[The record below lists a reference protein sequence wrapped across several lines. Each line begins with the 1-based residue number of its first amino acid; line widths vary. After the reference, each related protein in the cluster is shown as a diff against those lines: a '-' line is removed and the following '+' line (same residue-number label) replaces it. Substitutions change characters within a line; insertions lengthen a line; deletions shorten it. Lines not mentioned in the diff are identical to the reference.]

1 MQKEHGKMFLWG
13 TLLLLCSCID
23 GTYDLSK
30 KEIMT
35 DMKIEG
41 NKLALPIGN
50 LLPMQLDSM
59 LDIDDLEMLKEI
71 DGVYS
76 LAMSDTVGPF
86 SIEIPPIALSI
97 PPITHEEEFSFKD
110 HDIKIEDITIA
121 GINEDIDF
129 NIANVSIEDLNDVL
143 PAIDENVTLA
153 VMSDGLETLLNT
165 FGSNIPSQTFD
176 FKHAIDHDES
186 SPLSFRYELPKEVKC
201 IHNIDITSPGG
212 NSKGALTLFTINV
225 PKRLENIE
233 NHLEFKIDF
242 PKEMSIAL
250 NESATGGTYKLEGN
264 TLTVK
269 DLTIQNGTAQVSFY
283 INGFTG
289 IDNPDFYKQEGDK
302 CYFEYDDAFH
312 YTINFSAE
320 GKINIDSSI
329 KKEDFNL
336 SINAYSKFSLF
347 DATGD
352 TNPIEFNFDKECFDF
367 SAKIENLNGV
377 SEIKYVALNPHT
389 SKANLYIKMPDAFH
403 PFNLRKG
410 DSFIIDIPKNVRL
423 NEELSV
429 FPEGI
434 VYDKNTNYIHIYDAN
449 VFEETT
455 LVLALDSI
463 IVNQPIINDE
473 ITVLAQAHIKT
484 SGDGVQFDGATVS
497 LRRDL
502 AALKQKNIKFGMDDA
517 NISVD
522 EVDLVIEPINETF
535 HEVMMIDIDETIE
548 KGIDRIY
555 TVGFREEVDMNLDFT
570 LTGLEDITTP
580 IFIDIAAQLP
590 PFISLESDDTDV
602 TIKDNTLNIHTQY
615 KPGAAFSKQL
625 RITELDFTQMPD
637 GYLAPKVDEKGQY
650 RLQYSDS
657 IIIDAKASLEET
669 EVSSDLLNKKIAVN
683 MNFNIDD
690 IVLEEFEGIVNL
702 DVDKIEES
710 IELNLGEEMDF
721 LNNGES
727 RLVLSEPQIMIA
739 LENSINVPV
748 LVDLAILGKDEHG
761 NVIETS
767 RIELKE
773 LRINPA
779 HYDETTGAITPDST
793 KYLFAPSKE
802 ITKQGYET
810 VELPNLATLLQ
821 ELPQSISFE
830 LLPRIDV
837 STTHHINLSQSLSF
851 GGSYSVVVPF
861 KFDDLYVSYTDTIAD
876 LNMEMAEIAEYF
888 SNMELHLRMNIKNT
902 LPLGLTLNVTPLD
915 ANGKKLTNLEINE
928 VKIAAGNGEAIKGSS
943 EGTAVE
949 LSIKSKGKA
958 DFSALDQLAFTLE
971 AYANQ
976 TVGGAALKPVQGIQ
990 ITDIVI
996 EACGDIEF
1004 DLKDM
1009 NE

>member
-1 MQKEHGKMFLWG
+1 MFLWG

-50 LLPMQLDSM
+50 LRAMQLDSM
-59 LDIDDLEMLKEI
+59 LDLDGLEILKEI

-76 LAMSDTVGPF
+76 LAMGDTVGPF

-97 PPITHEEEFSFKD
+97 PSITHEEEFSFKD

-153 VMSDGLETLLNT
+153 VMSNNLETLLNM

-176 FKHAIDHDES
+176 FKHTINHDES
-186 SPLSFRYELPKEVKC
+186 SPLSFRYELPKEVKS

-212 NSKGALTLFTINV
+212 DSKGALTQFTINV
-225 PKRLENIE
+225 PKRLENID

-242 PKEMSIAL
+242 PNEMSIAL
-250 NESATGGTYKLEGN
+250 NESTTGGTYKLEGN
-264 TLTVK
+264 TLTVE
-269 DLTIQNGTAQVSFY
+269 DLTIQNGKAQVSFY

-320 GKINIDSSI
+320 GKINIDSSV
-329 KKEDFNL
+329 KKEDFDL
-336 SINAYSKFSLF
+336 GINAYSKFELF
-347 DATGD
+347 DASGD

-367 SAKIENLNGV
+367 SAKIENLKGV
-377 SEIKYVALNPHT
+377 SEIKYVALDPHT
-389 SKANLYIKMPDAFH
+389 SKANLYIKMPEAFQ

-423 NEELSV
+423 NEELSE

-449 VFEETT
+449 VFEEAT

-484 SGDGVQFDGATVS
+484 SGEGVQFDGATVS

-502 AALKQKNIKFGMDDA
+502 AALKKKNIKFGMDDA
-517 NISVD
+517 TIRVD
-522 EVDLVIEPINETF
+522 EVNLVIEPINETF
-535 HEVMMIDIDETIE
+535 HEVMTIDIDEVIE
-548 KGIDRIY
+548 KGIDKIY
-555 TVGFREEVDMNLDFT
+555 TVGFREEVDLNLDFA
-570 LTGLEDITTP
+570 LTGLDDITTP
-580 IFIDIAAQLP
+580 IFIEITAQLP
-590 PFISLESDDTDV
+590 AFISMESQDADV
-602 TIKDNTLNIHTQY
+602 TIKDNTLSIHTQY
-615 KPGAAFSKQL
+615 KPGVAFSKHL
-625 RITELDFTQMPD
+625 RITELDFTQLPD
-637 GYLAPKVDEKGQY
+637 GYLAPKVDSKGQY
-650 RLQYSDS
+650 RLQYKDS
-657 IIIDAKASLEET
+657 IVVDAKTSLEET
-669 EVSSDLLNKKIAVN
+669 EVSSDLLNKSIAVS
-683 MNFNIDD
+683 MNFNVDD

-702 DVDKIEES
+702 DVEKIEET
-710 IELNLGEEMDF
+710 IELNLGEEMNF

-748 LVDLAILGKDEHG
+748 LVDLAIIGKDEQG
-761 NVIETS
+761 NVIKTS

-779 HYDETTGAITPDST
+779 RYDETTGTVTPDST
-793 KYLFAPSKE
+793 KYLFVPSKNKN
-802 ITKQGYET
+802 ITKQDYVT
-810 VELPNLATLLQ
+810 VELPNLDSLLWK
-821 ELPQSISFE
+821 LPNSISFE

-837 STTHHINLSQSLSF
+837 STTHHINLSQPLSF

-861 KFDDLYVSYTDTIAD
+861 KFDDLYVSYTDTIAGLD
-876 LNMEMAEIAEYF
+876 MEMAEIADYF
-888 SNMELHLRMNIKNT
+888 SNMELNLRMNIKNT
-902 LPLGLTLNVTPLD
+902 LPLGLTLNITPLD
-915 ANGKKLTNLEINE
+915 ANGKKLTNLEINKVE
-928 VKIAAGNGEAIKGSS
+928 IAAGNGEAIKGSS
-943 EGTAVE
+943 EATPVE
-949 LSIKSKGKA
+949 VSIKSKGKA
-958 DFSALDQLAFTLE
+958 DFSALDKLAFTLE

-976 TVGGAALKPVQGIQ
+976 TVGGAALKPIQGIQ

-996 EACGDIEF
+996 EACGDIEI

-1009 NE
+1009 NQ

>member
-1 MQKEHGKMFLWG
+1 MFLWG

-50 LLPMQLDSM
+50 LRSMQLNSM
-59 LDIDDLEMLKEI
+59 LDTEGLEILKEI

-86 SIEIPPIALSI
+86 SIEIPPISLPI
-97 PPITHEEEFSFKD
+97 PAISHEEEFSFKD
-110 HDIKIEDITIA
+110 HDINIEDITIE

-143 PAIDENVTLA
+143 PAIDEDVTLA
-153 VMSDGLETLLNT
+153 VLSEGLETLLDM
-165 FGSNIPSQTFD
+165 FGSNIPNQVFK
-176 FKHAIDHDES
+176 FKHEINHEET
-186 SPLSFRYELPKEVKC
+186 SPLNFKYELPKEVKS

-212 NSKGALTLFTINV
+212 ESKGALTQFTINV
-225 PKRLENIE
+225 PKRLEHIE

-242 PKEMSIAL
+242 PNEMSIAL
-250 NESATGGTYKLEGN
+250 SENTTGGKYKLEGN
-264 TLTVK
+264 TLTVE

-289 IDNPDFYKQEGDK
+289 IDNPDFYKQEGDI
-302 CYFEYDDAFH
+302 CYFEYNDAFH

-320 GKINIDSSI
+320 GDINIDSSI

-336 SINAYSKFSLF
+336 GINAYSKFALF
-347 DATGD
+347 DASGD

-367 SAKIENLNGV
+367 SAKIENLKGV
-377 SEIKYVALNPHT
+377 SEINYVALNPEK
-389 SKANLYIKMPDAFH
+389 SQAKLYIKMPEAFQ

-434 VYDKNTNYIHIYDAN
+434 LYDKNTNYIHIYDAN
-449 VFEETT
+449 VFEEAT

-502 AALKQKNIKFGMDDA
+502 AALKKKNIQFGMDDA
-517 NISVD
+517 IISVD
-522 EVDLVIEPINETF
+522 EVNLVIEPINETF
-535 HEVMMIDIDETIE
+535 HEVMNINIDEAIE

-555 TVGFREEVDMNLDFT
+555 TVGFSEEVDMNLDFA
-570 LTGLEDITTP
+570 LTGLDDITTP
-580 IFIDIAAQLP
+580 IFIDITAKLP
-590 PFISLESDDTDV
+590 AFISMESQDADV
-602 TIKDNTLNIHTQY
+602 TIKDHTLSIHTQY
-615 KPGAAFSKQL
+615 KPGVAFTKHL
-625 RITELDFTQMPD
+625 RIKELDFTQLPD
-637 GYLAPKVDEKGQY
+637 GYLAPKVDSKGQY
-650 RLQYSDS
+650 RLQYADS
-657 IIIDAKASLEET
+657 IVVDAKASLEET
-669 EVSSDLLNKKIAVN
+669 EVSSDLLDKTIAVS
-683 MNFNIDD
+683 MNFKVDD

-702 DVDKIEES
+702 DVEKIEET
-710 IELNLGEEMDF
+710 IELNLGEEMNF

-748 LVDLAILGKDEHG
+748 LVDLAIIGKDEQG

-779 HYDETTGAITPDST
+779 HYDETTGIVTPDST
-793 KYLFAPSKE
+793 KYLFVAPHKN
-802 ITKQGYET
+802 ITKQGYTT
-810 VELPNLATLLQ
+810 VELPNLDSLLWK
-821 ELPQSISFE
+821 LPNSISFE

-837 STTHHINLSQSLSF
+837 STTHHINLSQPLSF

-861 KFDDLYVSYTDTIAD
+861 KFDDLYVSYTDTIAGLD
-876 LNMEMAEIAEYF
+876 MEMAEIADYF
-888 SNMELHLRMNIKNT
+888 SNMELNLRMNIKNT
-902 LPLGLTLNVTPLD
+902 LPLGLTLNITPLD
-915 ANGKKLTNLEINE
+915 ANGKKLTNLEINKVE
-928 VKIAAGNGEAIKGSS
+928 IAAGNGEAIKGSS
-943 EGTAVE
+943 EATPVE
-949 LSIKSKGKA
+949 VSIKSKGKA
-958 DFSALDQLAFTLE
+958 DFSALDKLAFTLE

-996 EACGDIEF
+996 EACGDIEI

-1009 NE
+1009 NQ